1 MWGEGC
7 TYWWGWVALSCILRA
22 GARPGRGRARAHCPR
37 APHADGPLGKWGVRG
52 RGQRGGRERGLQKQR
67 EVNRLHPHLAFCGEG
82 KNQPKDPKRQRRHP
96 TPRNPGWAGTTFRCG
111 CSGGRGWASRW
122 RAGRGHTHTH
132 SHAHGRGDP
141 RRARGARPGRACLR
155 VRAGTGRGERRGAA
169 TGGWRMA
176 VAGRAPAARVCS
188 RSLRLPSVLS
198 FLLFFLQNLPGNFV
212 FYSVFFFSL
221 IFFPPFLSSRCCRGY
236 VLLAKFVVPPLRF
249 PHSPRFGSVQCPFV
263 CRHTAGFFLPL
274 FQENWNSLG
283 SKWILRRTMLKI
295 SFWIF
300 KKRFTK
306 KLLKFSH
313 QFSFILSTSKY
324 LWLQSRCKRGLV
336 IR

>member
-1 MWGEGC
+1 MKCVTGRGKEREGAGC
-7 TYWWGWVALSCILRA
+7 EARA
-22 GARPGRGRARAHCPR
+22 APTGGVGGVELHPESGGTAGPGRARAHCPP

-67 EVNRLHPHLAFCGEG
+67 EVNRLYPHLAFCGEG
-82 KNQPKDPKRQRRHP
+82 KNQPKDPERQRRHP

-169 TGGWRMA
+169 TGGLTDGCGRESSGSPC
-176 VAGRAPAARVCS
+176 VLSLRAP
-188 RSLRLPSVLS
+188 SLRAFLSSFFPSKSPWEFCLLQR
-198 FLLFFLQNLPGNFV
+198 FL
-212 FYSVFFFSL
+212 FFFSH
-221 IFFPPFLSSRCCRGY
+221 FFFFLFLSSRCCRGY

-263 CRHTAGFFLPL
+263 CRHTAGFFCL
-274 FQENWNSLG
+274 F
-283 SKWILRRTMLKI
+283 
-295 SFWIF
+295 F
-300 KKRFTK
+300 KKIG
-306 KLLKFSH
+306 
-313 QFSFILSTSKY
+313 ILWEANGY
-324 LWLQSRCKRGLV
+324 RGGRC
-336 IR
+336 